1 MSEARG
7 GEIQYWAP
15 NIVRRAGSNAYDAVM
30 YDGLWDKWSHS
41 LIPTPLNPLSP
52 LFAVLDPYYMERTH
66 SEDMPYVKSGP
77 MFTEGTPW
85 GAVLNPTIGAL
96 IKPEEDLHTIRF
108 RHGVDILGVVK
119 TANESIREYARDFTR
134 THYISVKGGQ
144 VSAVNWNS
152 WNAPT
157 PDIKVLSVNTT
168 DSGLIRVNEGIYGV
182 YGDGTRSYGT
192 GSAGGAAGLL
202 TYRAG
207 LLGGIPGGGY
217 EQVVAAGFNPF
228 FDDTDF
234 SSYHNKVPSL
244 NERILARAEPVSF
257 SEGLRMALTGSGNR
271 YVRHG
276 EIIANEKGEL
286 GIYQN
291 RPIAKLGGD
300 HFTLKD
306 SLAID
311 AVTSRYT
318 QDDKMFVLNTLN
330 DNVPVS
336 ILKGL
341 NEQLIQQSKQHV
353 DSPYSVNED
362 LGFTTG
368 EKLSTFNPSQSME
381 LLDNADMVDD
391 LMNQGNGSDFVRNA
405 TTSMRLIGGIYGY
418 FGSELV
424 GLGVHEEKI
433 IANSSDM
440 YAFNRRFWDLNL
452 GGAGGA
458 VSEIGR
464 RFIPNYQRLTK
475 VDPLLNEMPDWLPA
489 RFRTGNPYCISDDT
503 LVEVDKL
510 QFTEACYVQQGNS
523 LISHTGV
530 NRNIENIK
538 RRAVK
543 DQEKVYQLKIASLT
557 AVESKFS
564 EDHPIL
570 TFDGKPKTVSDL
582 KVNIRQ
588 IQKLTKY
595 IRYNDII
602 SCLLNGVTNKKAI
615 SKITGI
621 SIDWIYLYFK
631 DLVELKIIED
641 YKKDKYHVH
650 PILENLKLFD
660 LDLINKRLA
669 WKKVKD
675 INIGDYV
682 AYPLPAYQ
690 EQDII
695 LDMANITDYPCSE
708 KYIYVSGQCSRQDF
722 IEAYEWLEQNG
733 MQKFQWGKR
742 KVFLAS
748 HDWTSK
754 SYEAAQQM
762 IRYNKVPERM
772 LRYVTITPELS
783 YAMGLWLAEGWIQK
797 GSTNYALHQ
806 KEYSLFSRAVEGI
819 KQAGFN
825 VTKSTW
831 RPSRNSMGAIGF
843 IFCNP
848 LMHFMQYMMGTHAH
862 SKNLNDIF
870 WNMKSNC
877 LLRFLEGYID
887 GDGYAHKTVTGYN
900 KRNSYRV
907 GVASCNLKLLLQI
920 RKLCLRFGIV
930 LHIKKKDIPKQM
942 PIINGI
948 AVKTGVNYTAVTNG
962 QSAIDFAK
970 LLWNS
975 NILYTQDIRSPCH
988 TFIMNNYV
996 FMRVQNIVECN
1007 NIQFVNGYQ
1016 MAIEES
1022 FCTAGIATHNT
1033 RIPKGEMRLP
1043 GKGYETVN
1051 DLHPDQFSTEDDPY
1065 GAFDRFK
1072 ILADIAPGT
1081 PEYKLWREIAR
1092 KTVTDPEL
1100 IEEMEEIKQRARQQ
1114 GKKHD
1119 FYDYK
1124 IVGKD
1129 LDYRNVVVS
1138 EVLGY
1143 GKFRSGETIFKM
1155 AGITVQG
1162 NPDETAK
1169 EVLERYLQPG
1179 QTVTVAVDTNQAYAR
1194 NKDAQKTLNAAVYV
1208 NGESVNQL
1216 MLESGDAKKRKS
1228 DKSAAATVEN
1238 LSGLQY
1244 GIGLASEVIGHMDI
1258 PIISD
1263 QWLRIRS
1270 PYESYLAEQVYGT
1283 PYQSWAHPIDTFLYP
1298 AIERAVHEQSTRDL
1312 YLFDLMRNAQKH
1324 NQVALLDFT
1333 KFGLN
1338 IRLGKIDITRDSK
1351 NLIYMI
1357 SILGNRSTLVGHA
1370 LSNMLD
1376 AGNSKLAMPIS
1387 SGLNLAITVAHMATG
1402 GTSMYNMGS
1411 LGAYMG
1417 AEFARFNEVSSAAKR
1432 TKYVAIGAIASMGY
1446 RLLRNS
1452 IFGEWTP
1459 SRQSK
1464 RHEMEEYWDRL
1475 NYIKWQGLYEE
1486 AARRA
1491 KEEEGID
1498 VKRFLEDTEE
1508 KDDIRKATIKGLKKI
1523 KDSLN
1528 EAYGGKTNSVKNYL
1542 LKLINSRISE
1552 LKPKEQM
1559 VEGGKYTQSAII
1571 YKKAAEATMFGLK
1584 KGASWSSIISALP
1597 TNDREYFMEFVAET
1611 DQSKRDKILAIA
1623 SPSLKKALQM
1633 SWGIKPDKQQNN
1645 KDFFEDH
1652 YLPDSD
1658 WKGWRPDVD
1667 LKDIEIKTVNN
1678 EAMNLSDFGFYESS
1692 LREPEVQE
1700 ATPLPY
1706 NHENDDIRI
1715 GSEIKKLL
1723 KGKGLRNVEVDVS
1736 ARNTM
1741 DATDIIA
1748 NIAVWAGLK
1757 DQQRRVEDAAGAWI

>member
-1 MSEARG
+1 
-7 GEIQYWAP
+7 
-15 NIVRRAGSNAYDAVM
+15 M

-52 LFAVLDPYYMERTH
+52 LFAVLDPYYMERAH
-66 SEDMPYVKSGP
+66 FEDMPYVKSGP

-192 GSAGGAAGLL
+192 GSAGGAAGFF

-330 DNVPVS
+330 DKVPVS

-341 NEQLIQQSKQHV
+341 NEQLIQQSKQHI

-489 RFRTGNPYCISDDT
+489 RFRTGNP
-503 LVEVDKL
+503 
-510 QFTEACYVQQGNS
+510 FT
-523 LISHTGV
+523 
-530 NRNIENIK
+530 
-538 RRAVK
+538 
-543 DQEKVYQLKIASLT
+543 KI
-557 AVESKFS
+557 
-564 EDHPIL
+564 P
-570 TFDGKPKTVSDL
+570 
-582 KVNIRQ
+582 R
-588 IQKLTKY
+588 
-595 IRYNDII
+595 
-602 SCLLNGVTNKKAI
+602 
-615 SKITGI
+615 
-621 SIDWIYLYFK
+621 
-631 DLVELKIIED
+631 
-641 YKKDKYHVH
+641 
-650 PILENLKLFD
+650 
-660 LDLINKRLA
+660 
-669 WKKVKD
+669 
-675 INIGDYV
+675 
-682 AYPLPAYQ
+682 
-690 EQDII
+690 
-695 LDMANITDYPCSE
+695 
-708 KYIYVSGQCSRQDF
+708 
-722 IEAYEWLEQNG
+722 
-733 MQKFQWGKR
+733 
-742 KVFLAS
+742 
-748 HDWTSK
+748 
-754 SYEAAQQM
+754 
-762 IRYNKVPERM
+762 
-772 LRYVTITPELS
+772 
-783 YAMGLWLAEGWIQK
+783 
-797 GSTNYALHQ
+797 
-806 KEYSLFSRAVEGI
+806 
-819 KQAGFN
+819 
-825 VTKSTW
+825 
-831 RPSRNSMGAIGF
+831 
-843 IFCNP
+843 
-848 LMHFMQYMMGTHAH
+848 
-862 SKNLNDIF
+862 
-870 WNMKSNC
+870 
-877 LLRFLEGYID
+877 
-887 GDGYAHKTVTGYN
+887 
-900 KRNSYRV
+900 
-907 GVASCNLKLLLQI
+907 
-920 RKLCLRFGIV
+920 
-930 LHIKKKDIPKQM
+930 
-942 PIINGI
+942 
-948 AVKTGVNYTAVTNG
+948 
-962 QSAIDFAK
+962 
-970 LLWNS
+970 
-975 NILYTQDIRSPCH
+975 
-988 TFIMNNYV
+988 
-996 FMRVQNIVECN
+996 
-1007 NIQFVNGYQ
+1007 
-1016 MAIEES
+1016 
-1022 FCTAGIATHNT
+1022 
-1033 RIPKGEMRLP
+1033 GEMRLP

-1051 DLHPDQFSTEDDPY
+1051 DLHPDQFSTEEDPY

-1298 AIERAVHEQSTRDL
+1298 AIERAVHEQSTKDL

-1338 IRLGKIDITRDSK
+1338 MRLGKIDITRDSK

-1370 LSNMLD
+1370 LGNMLD

-1491 KEEEGID
+1491 KEEEGVD

-1611 DQSKRDKILAIA
+1611 DQSKRDKILAVA

-1633 SWGIKPDKQQNN
+1633 SWGIKPDKQQSNE
-1645 KDFFEDH
+1645 DFFEDH

-1741 DATDIIA
+1741 GATDIIA

-1757 DQQRRVEDAAGAWI
+1757 DQQRRVEDVAGAWI